1 MASVERELTQFV
13 EQCRKQRFSE
23 AEMRSICQPLAW
35 HVRLGQLRWW
45 TQWLLLPGL
54 LVYLLWSYC
63 DTCAWTASALGR
75 LLLIQLLPY
84 WNWTPYYNA
93 KCLIERGA
101 AEQRVKPKILGRHE
115 TLWENCALCEQLGK
129 QSALLILSRV
139 IYPIQPAERIPIA
152 SNVSY
157 SLLEAQHLERGL
169 PVIVTDCRQQLELDD
184 LLLQLLDGAPELLA
198 SEPCDVSSNLML
210 RQLFNLDAALQKI
223 PATAAWHLQFRNCE
237 SSAVKASRLY
247 AGKPYYY
254 PLHLEPYYSSWLL
267 MAHQQQRPLTEI
279 HVRGLIFVQQLSGHF
294 EWRLRP
300 KQPCDKGICPNLSLR
315 LTAGEGL
322 VYATDLW
329 RLSYGLQQPNVSH
342 TSIATVFEV
351 NWQL

>member
-1 MASVERELTQFV
+1 MASVERELAQFV

-23 AEMRSICQPLAW
+23 TEMRSICQPLAW

-93 KCLIERGA
+93 KCLIERGTM
-101 AEQRVKPKILGRHE
+101 EQQVKPKILGRHD
-115 TLWENCALCEQLGK
+115 TLWENCALCEQL
-129 QSALLILSRV
+129 
-139 IYPIQPAERIPIA
+139 ERIPIA

-157 SLLEAQHLERGL
+157 SQLETQHLERGL
-169 PVIVTDCRQQLELDD
+169 PVIVTDCQLHLELDE
-184 LLLQLLDGAPELLA
+184 LLLQLLEKAPELLA

-223 PATAAWHLQFRNCE
+223 PATGAWHLQFRNCE

-267 MAHQQQRPLTEI
+267 MAHQLQRPLTEI

-300 KQPCDKGICPNLSLR
+300 KQPCDENICPNLSLR
-315 LTAGEGL
+315 LSAGEGL
-322 VYATDLW
+322 VYSTDLW

-342 TSIATVFEV
+342 ASIATVFEV